1 MEKLKRVYQKI
12 FAGKSGNDET
22 VAFGST
28 AQGST
33 VYTKELADI
42 QTDAFEE
49 GIKSSL
55 VAGEAPIWEDN
66 NSVFYEITS
75 QLAYLF
81 QQGIA
86 EWDSETTYFIGS
98 FCTVINENNVNIYY
112 SLTDNNTG
120 NNPTTDNTN
129 WKNLDLTTE
138 KANQNG
144 SNVNEDFFLKATISE
159 NTVDYIVEAGTN
171 DNGWYRKYK
180 SGWIEQGG
188 SFTRQSSD
196 MTITL
201 PAPMTTDSYNI
212 QYSKYLAPAYWASS
226 HIVCQSKTTTNM
238 VFKPFGDNSS
248 YKVFYYIC
256 GF

>member
-42 QTDAFEE
+42 QTEAFEE

-81 QQGIA
+81 QQGIS
-86 EWDSETTYFIGS
+86 EWNSETTYFIGS
-98 FCTVINENNVNIYY
+98 FCTIIEGDNVKLYY
-112 SLTDNNTG
+112 SLTDNNIG
-120 NNPTTDNTN
+120 NSPTIDNIN
-129 WKNLDLTTE
+129 WKAVDINIDSNGYANIDLTNLSE
-138 KANQNG
+138 KG
-144 SNVNEDFFLKATISE
+144 KELITDFTAPSQRNI
-159 NTVDYIVEAGTN
+159 D
-171 DNGWYRKYK
+171 
-180 SGWIEQGG
+180 
-188 SFTRQSSD
+188 
-196 MTITL
+196 ITL
-201 PAPMTTDSYNI
+201 EASG
-212 QYSKYLAPAYWASS
+212 SKYTAPANGYVFVNMSS
-226 HIVCQSKTTTNM
+226 NTENSWFMLYNETAHIGSGFNITPTSIDPNKIFVPVKRDDVVLYKYSDNQTLQE
-238 VFKPFGDNSS
+238 FKFIYLG
-248 YKVFYYIC
+248 
-256 GF
+256 GEE

>member
-12 FAGKSGNDET
+12 FASKSGNDET

-42 QTDAFEE
+42 QTEAFEE

-81 QQGIA
+81 QQGIS

-98 FCTVINENNVNIYY
+98 FCTVIEGESVKLYY
-112 SLTDNNTG
+112 SLADNNKE
-120 NNPTTDNTN
+120 NDPSNDDIN
-129 WKNLDLTTE
+129 WKAIDINIDLSKYVNTDLSNVDSNIDYIIE
-138 KANQNG
+138 RG
-144 SNVNEDFFLKATISE
+144 SNES
-159 NTVDYIVEAGTN
+159 
-171 DNGWYRKYK
+171 GWYVKYK

-188 SFTRQSSD
+188 TFTAAGNSLR
-196 MTITL
+196 TVIFPTPFL
-201 PAPMTTDSYNI
+201 VEVKNI
-212 QYSKYLAPAYWASS
+212 QITGGSLTNADNGYETNISSNTLTGFNQVYVTWSAPNPSDVRRFWFA
-226 HIVCQSKTTTNM
+226 Q
-238 VFKPFGDNSS
+238 
-248 YKVFYYIC
+248 